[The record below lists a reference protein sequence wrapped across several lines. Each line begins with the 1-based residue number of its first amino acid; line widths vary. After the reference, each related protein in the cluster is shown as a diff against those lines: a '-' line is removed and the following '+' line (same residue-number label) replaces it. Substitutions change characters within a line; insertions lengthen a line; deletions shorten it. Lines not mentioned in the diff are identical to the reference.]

1 MLHKFSRT
9 EILIGKEALQ
19 KLAQSKVEIFGV
31 GGVGSFA
38 VEALARAGIGHL
50 VLVDFDE
57 ICLTNLNRQ
66 LPALHS
72 TVGRVKVEVLKERIL
87 DINPEAEVTIHRE
100 FVSPESVDRL
110 LEKDCDY
117 LVDAIDTVTGKLVII
132 EKAFSLGIPVV
143 SAMGAGNK
151 LDPTKLQI
159 VDISDTR
166 ICPLARVMRRELK
179 KKGITSGLKVVY
191 SPEAPRKPNQVKAG
205 CSQHCICPG
214 VEAHCAVK
222 RQIPGSISFVP
233 SVAGLFLAAQVV
245 NDLIKD
251 YIG

>member
-19 KLAQSKVEIFGV
+19 KLGQSKVEVFGV
-31 GGVGSFA
+31 GGVGSYT

-57 ICLTNLNRQ
+57 ICLTNVNRQ

-72 TVGRVKVEVLKERIL
+72 TVGRAKVEVMRERIL
-87 DINPEAEVTIHRE
+87 DINPEAQVTAYQE
-100 FVSPESVDRL
+100 FVSPETVDRL
-110 LEKDCDY
+110 VEKDCDY
-117 LVDAIDTVTGKLVII
+117 IVDAIDTVAGKLMII

-151 LDPTKLQI
+151 LDPTKLK
-159 VDISDTR
+159 VADISETQ
-166 ICPLARVMRRELK
+166 ICPLARIMRKELK
-179 KKGITSGLKVVY
+179 KRGITKGLKVVY
-191 SPEAPRKPNQVKAG
+191 SPESPRKPDQEKAS
-205 CSQHCICPG
+205 CSKYCICPG
-214 VEAHCAVK
+214 GDAHCAAK

-233 SVAGLFLAAQVV
+233 SVAGLFLAAQVI

-251 YIG
+251 FI